1 MTADTTSTD
10 DRLSIEEQERAEK
23 PKRSL
28 WGLFA
33 LLCVIV
39 IIILVLLLLRSCG
52 AGGAGSSSNG
62 GKTIVPV
69 TGYGAVDG
77 LVSVWISSK
86 SGIDAILSAANV
98 DALDR
103 MDLGGGRFVLTVTKG
118 TEKSVVQ
125 RLVETSGVYDAGL
138 VYERPGKGK

>member
-1 MTADTTSTD
+1 MTDTDYND
-10 DRLSIEEQERAEK
+10 DRLSAEEQERAEK

-39 IIILVLLLLRSCG
+39 IIILVLLLLRSCS
-52 AGGAGSSSNG
+52 GGGGSNDTG

-69 TGYGAVDG
+69 TGYAPVDG

-86 SGIDAILSAANV
+86 GSIDNVLSSAGV
-98 DALDR
+98 DSFDL
-103 MDLGGGRFVLTVTKG
+103 MDLGGGRYVVTVAKG
-118 TEKSVVQ
+118 TEKAAVQ
-125 RLVETSGVYDAGL
+125 RLVEASGVYDAGL
-138 VYERPGKGK
+138 VYERPGKK